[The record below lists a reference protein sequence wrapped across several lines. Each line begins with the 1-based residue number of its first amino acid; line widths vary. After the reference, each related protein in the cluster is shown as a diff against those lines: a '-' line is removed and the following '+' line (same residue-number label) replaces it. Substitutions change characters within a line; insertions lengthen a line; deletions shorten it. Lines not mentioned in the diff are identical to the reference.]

1 MKKMKLGPEIKL
13 FDIVSGEDE
22 MWTQKFH
29 SRVSALATT
38 LYYLFIK
45 LNSLNA
51 YYVPGIVLN
60 LNA

>member
-1 MKKMKLGPEIKL
+1 MKLGPEIKL

-29 SRVSALATT
+29 SRVSALTTT